1 MSLPGKERHPKW
13 KGMGVGGNRKGQVM
27 LRKEGESTERDNY
40 NLGVSQ
46 G

>member
-13 KGMGVGGNRKGQVM
+13 KGMRDGNRKDQVM
-27 LRKEGESTERDNY
+27 LRKEGESTERDDY

>member
-1 MSLPGKERHPKW
+1 MSPPGKERHPKW
-13 KGMGVGGNRKGQVM
+13 KGMGGGNRKGQVM